1 MREARWHGSA
11 EERGRNG
18 RWEMRRALRN
28 AAAVPSGKQ
37 SNVNK
42 SGVPAGRLDTVVVSC
57 RFWCTSPRS
66 ERGSDRGDAR
76 VGMPVGRGRCCRC
89 LPGGVVHGDMAPSSF
104 PSE

>member
-42 SGVPAGRLDTVVVSC
+42 SGVPAGRLDTVAG
-57 RFWCTSPRS
+57 
-66 ERGSDRGDAR
+66 E
-76 VGMPVGRGRCCRC
+76 
-89 LPGGVVHGDMAPSSF
+89 LPLLVCNATTTAAAAAAL
-104 PSE
+104 E

>member
-42 SGVPAGRLDTVVVSC
+42 SGVPAGRLDTVVSC
-57 RFWCTSPRS
+57 RFWCASPPPRRRRRRRS
-66 ERGSDRGDAR
+66 SRYARGEQPA
-76 VGMPVGRGRCCRC
+76 CQE
-89 LPGGVVHGDMAPSSF
+89 GGVVLGDRAPVPSF
-104 PSE
+104 PGDGE